1 MQKNIWRQ
9 KADEWLCRDSMLKEL
24 MNDKEESFRGDG
36 SIYCHYCGDV
46 FPEYIYVKAHEIF
59 MSNIPQ

>member
-1 MQKNIWRQ
+1 
-9 KADEWLCRDSMLKEL
+9 MLKEL